1 MNGKPDKE
9 WDAGDLGCGELVL
22 ELGRKLK
29 ELQGGQVLK
38 LVARDLGAFEDL
50 PAWCKLTGHKLLKS
64 AHPEYW
70 IEKKSKG

>member
-22 ELGRKLK
+22 ELGRQLK
-29 ELQGGQVLK
+29 DLQGGQVLK
-38 LVARDLGAFEDL
+38 LFARDLGALEDL
-50 PAWCKLTGHKLLKS
+50 PAWCKLTGHNLLKS

-70 IEKKSKG
+70 IQKKSKG